1 MSERVRAEQ
10 MRAERIRQ
18 KWRPPLALVIGGTLA
33 SVLVLPL
40 IGIGYFKLA
49 GNILGWLETAQL
61 FGVMAFVATVILG
74 FLLWR
79 LVLRPVYALTAHAKA
94 VRDGRSDAPLPTHF
108 GTPEFSALGLAVDE
122 MATTLQNREAGL
134 RAFADHVVHEM
145 KSPLTSIAAAAEL
158 LSDDVAEEDR
168 AALLASI
175 RTSSA
180 RMEQLLNALR
190 RLTIART
197 PLGAGPA
204 DLERL
209 AEDLRKRISLE
220 ILVTGSGAIPLDHDG
235 AMAVLEQMAQN
246 SAAHGASTLTLG
258 FSGKTL
264 DICDD
269 GPGIA
274 DGDKSRIFDPFFTT
288 RRDAGGTGM
297 GLAIARA
304 MLESSGASICLVDSP
319 HGARFEITF

>member
-1 MSERVRAEQ
+1 MSGRIGSG
-10 MRAERIRQ
+10 RIRQ

-61 FGVMAFVATVILG
+61 FGLMAVVSTIILG

-79 LVLRPVYALTAHAKA
+79 LVLRPVYALTRHAKA
-94 VRDGRSDAPLPTHF
+94 VRDGRTDAPLPAHF
-108 GTPEFSALGLAVDE
+108 GTPEFTALGLAVDE

-145 KSPLTSIAAAAEL
+145 KSPLTSISAAAEL
-158 LSDDVAEEDR
+158 LSDDVNEEDR
-168 AALLASI
+168 GALLSSI

-190 RLTIART
+190 RLTVART
-197 PLGAGPA
+197 PIGSGPA
-204 DLERL
+204 DLAHL
-209 AEDLRKRISLE
+209 AEALRQR
-220 ILVTGSGAIPLDHDG
+220 SGLTITVAQAGMIPLDHDG
-235 AMAVLEQMAQN
+235 ALAVLEQMAQN
-246 SAAHGASTLTLG
+246 SAAHGASSLTLG
-258 FSGKTL
+258 FSGNTL
-264 DICDD
+264 YVLDD
-269 GPGIA
+269 GPGIS
-274 DGDKSRIFDPFFTT
+274 DGDKSRVFDPFFTT
-288 RRDAGGTGM
+288 RRESGGTGM

-304 MLESSGASICLVDSP
+304 MLEASGGEIRLADSAK
-319 HGARFEITF
+319 GARFEITF